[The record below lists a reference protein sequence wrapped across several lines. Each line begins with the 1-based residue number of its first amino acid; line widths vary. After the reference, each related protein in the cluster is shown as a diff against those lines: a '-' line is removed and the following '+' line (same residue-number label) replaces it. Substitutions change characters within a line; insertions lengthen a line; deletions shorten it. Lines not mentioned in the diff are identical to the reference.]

1 MVEIIVRKRIMHR
14 ATQFSMTRLLGAVA
28 LMNLACCFL
37 SDFVCGTL
45 RSLVDGPA
53 LLACVAAALA
63 CLIGNVRQTCFV
75 ALAVFAL
82 VPLGVG
88 SLWLLFLLIL
98 GC

>member
-1 MVEIIVRKRIMHR
+1 MNH
-14 ATQFSMTRLLGAVA
+14 ANQFSMARLLGAVA
-28 LMNLACCFL
+28 LLNVACWFF

-53 LLACVAAALA
+53 LLACVAAALT
-63 CLIGNVRQTCFV
+63 CLIGSFRQTCYV
-75 ALAVFAL
+75 GLAVFAL

-88 SLWLLFLLIL
+88 SLWTVCFLIL